1 MKINKIIL
9 SIIATSLFISVPIY
23 AENNSTKAV
32 IVNKN
37 VENNTLIINGTLVP
51 VNTYIENEQLMIP
64 LRKSAELLGF
74 DVEYDNERRTINLN
88 NGIVKTTLTVG
99 VDSYFKASSKAI
111 GLTQAKP
118 LGAAPK
124 IVDGVTY
131 IPAIFYNLMY
141 SNDNTVII
149 NDNIIVI
156 NTNDTTNDMA
166 SRKIEFN
173 IGDKKHTISLELPDV
188 IKNYITIEKL
198 DLGYSDTNNAFA
210 LKFVSGDKVAN
221 VASIYIYDIEKYEKM
236 KKENGPIPLELIRD
250 NESDIIVAFSGLQS
264 NPFEAGSEEANI
276 IDKYQSEIN
285 KMIYTI
291 KLK

>member
-1 MKINKIIL
+1 MKFNKILL
-9 SIIATSLFISVPIY
+9 SIIATSLFKSVQIY

-32 IVNKN
+32 IVNKK

-74 DVEYDNERRTINLN
+74 DVEYDNERRTINLD

-99 VDSYFKASSKAI
+99 LDSYFKASSKAI

-118 LGAAPK
+118 LGAVPK

-141 SNDNTVII
+141 SNDNTVMI

-156 NTNDTTNDMA
+156 NTNDMA
-166 SRKIEFN
+166 SRNIEFN
-173 IGDKKHTISLELPDV
+173 IGDQKHTISLELPDV

-221 VASIYIYDIEKYEKM
+221 VASIYIYDIEKYEAM
-236 KKENGPIPLELIRD
+236 KKENGPLPLELIRD
-250 NESDIIVAFSGLQS
+250 NENDIIVAFSGLQS
-264 NPFEAGSEEANI
+264 NPFEDGTEEANI

-285 KMIYTI
+285 KMIYSI